1 MTARAGGGS
10 RTPDQTEMSDLVVAT
25 RPLAVGQTIKATDV
39 RIQKVPVSQFPKGGF
54 SKAEDILERPV
65 ISNILAEEAILDGR
79 LALRGSGLGLAPVI
93 PVGMRA
99 VSVRVSDVTSVA
111 GFVMPGMRVD
121 VQVTGRPPNT
131 DGSITNT
138 VLQNILVLSSGTTV
152 QADSRGQAIPAQTV
166 TLLVTP
172 EQAETL
178 TLASNEGKIQLVLR
192 NSADQTIEKTPG
204 REISELYG
212 GRSKP
217 KQVAEAPRPRP
228 RPAPRPVA
236 AIAPPSLPPPPPP
249 QPEVVIIRG
258 NQKSVEAVNARPN

>member
-1 MTARAGGGS
+1 
-10 RTPDQTEMSDLVVAT
+10 
-25 RPLAVGQTIKATDV
+25 
-39 RIQKVPVSQFPKGGF
+39 
-54 SKAEDILERPV
+54 
-65 ISNILAEEAILDGR
+65 
-79 LALRGSGLGLAPVI
+79 
-93 PVGMRA
+93 
-99 VSVRVSDVTSVA
+99 
-111 GFVMPGMRVD
+111 MRVD

-152 QADSRGQAIPAQTV
+152 QPDSRGQAIPSQSV

-212 GRSKP
+212 GRRVKP
-217 KQVAEAPRPRP
+217 AVREEPRPRP

-236 AIAPPSLPPPPPP
+236 VAAAPSLPPPPPP
-249 QPEVVIIRG
+249 QPEVVVIRG
-258 NQKSVEAVNARPN
+258 NQRSVEAVRPAN